1 MARNAGNPNQE
12 PFPHNEG
19 GVTARELVVDGERVR
34 VVESGDEGAFP
45 IVLLHGWGASA
56 YNYRAVMGPLAKAGF
71 RAIAP
76 DLRGHGWSETQCPRD
91 AWTVASMAEWVSRL
105 LDALGVSRCVLVG
118 QSIGGAVAFDAGIRM
133 PERVAAL
140 VLLAPIGFTPVRR
153 VLLARGLRWLRPPA
167 TPRWAVSFVLRRIY
181 GTRGRWSAKDLDEYW
196 RPLRRSDVVKA
207 ILQSACEFDFMPRD
221 PAAVPIAVRN
231 VVIRFGEL
239 DRLIPWQAAMRH
251 AQRFTAVDA
260 AVMPG
265 VGHVPAEEV
274 PNEVV
279 ELIQRAASAVGS
291 VPLGPEA

>member
-1 MARNAGNPNQE
+1 MARNAGTLPDE
-12 PFPHNEG
+12 PFPHSEG
-19 GVTARELVVDGERVR
+19 GITARELVVDGERVR
-34 VVESGDEGAFP
+34 IVESGDEGAFP

-56 YNYRAVMGPLAKAGF
+56 YNFRAVMDPLAKAGL

-91 AWTVASMAEWVSRL
+91 AWTAASMAEWVSRL
-105 LDALGVSRCVLVG
+105 LDVLGVRRCVLVG
-118 QSIGGAVAFDAGIRM
+118 QSIGGAVALDAGIRM
-133 PERVAAL
+133 PDRVAAL

-153 VLLARGLRWLRPPA
+153 VLLARGLRWLRPPS

-181 GTRGRWSAKDLDEYW
+181 GTRGRWSTRDLDEYW
-196 RPLRRSDVVKA
+196 RPLRRSDVVNA
-207 ILQSACEFDFMPRD
+207 ILQSACEFDFMPRA
-221 PAAVPIAVRN
+221 PSAVSIGGQT

-251 AQRFTAVDA
+251 AERFPGVDA

-274 PNEVV
+274 PNDVV
-279 ELIQRAASAVGS
+279 ELIRRVASAAGAAASKK
-291 VPLGPEA
+291 